1 MSAPKKPLLLMT
13 AASDTAP
20 NTLTRIAT
28 YKNYADAFIGSGCT
42 VVCAS
47 GGENGTAEQLAEIA
61 DGLFLTG
68 GVDVSPKLYGEEKI
82 PQCGQSDEW
91 RDRTEAACFK
101 AFMEAGKPVFGIC
114 RGMQMINV
122 LMGGT
127 LYQDISEELH
137 VSHPYNSIHEID
149 AVKDSI
155 ICRLFGEKFIVNS
168 FHHQAVESLAPG
180 LLPLAYSADG
190 GIIEGFYHKELPI
203 LAVQWHPERMTGE
216 GRMTQAG
223 PDMAPLFQYFTETI
237 LRKDIK

>member
-1 MSAPKKPLLLMT
+1 MSTTQRPLLLMT

-20 NTLTRIAT
+20 NTLTRIVT

-68 GVDVSPKLYGEEKI
+68 GVDISPKLYGEEKT
-82 PQCGQSDEW
+82 PQCGQNDEW
-91 RDRTEAACFK
+91 RDTIEATCFK
-101 AFMEAGKPVFGIC
+101 AFIKAGKPVFGIC

>member
-1 MSAPKKPLLLMT
+1 MSTTQRPLLLMT

-20 NTLTRIAT
+20 NTLTRIVT

-68 GVDVSPKLYGEEKI
+68 GVDISPKLYGEEKT
-82 PQCGQSDEW
+82 PQCGQNDEW
-91 RDRTEAACFK
+91 RDTIEAACFK
-101 AFMEAGKPVFGIC
+101 AFIKAGKPVFGIC

-203 LAVQWHPERMTGE
+203 LAVQWHPERM
-216 GRMTQAG
+216 AG
-223 PDMAPLFQYFTETI
+223 KGDAFAKNIYAALIEAAKKY
-237 LRKDIK
+237 KKAKG